1 MHRATLPL
9 FLRGGAI
16 LLVAA
21 GLVACKD
28 DEPSTPT
35 PDAGAMKPCLE
46 RPTDPAKPPSSAL
59 PCDLLPPDFGKK

>member
-1 MHRATLPL
+1 MLRTTL
-9 FLRGGAI
+9 AI
-16 LLVAA
+16 VLVAL

-28 DEPSTPT
+28 DDSATPL
-35 PDAGAMKPCLE
+35 KPCLE